1 LIGAPLAYWP
11 VCTEVQRLQGDY
23 GFVWIRVVDR
33 SPPPVHEIAWP
44 IRREDCF
51 SNKPLATLKG

>member
-1 LIGAPLAYWP
+1 LAYWP

-33 SPPPVHEIAWP
+33 SRPPVHEIAWP